1 MLLILNTATWVFGL
15 DRHPNPINSVLAFAL
30 VCMLSIVLTFALLW
44 KSLSLLFNKII
55 NASFTQ
61 SGLMAKHRTG
71 EYVQDSSEEELAK
84 NDRSESRDAPYS
96 IVMEG
101 QSIDSDPEVT
111 KAPPERSGF

>member
-84 NDRSESRDAPYS
+84 NDRSESRDAP
-96 IVMEG
+96 
-101 QSIDSDPEVT
+101 
-111 KAPPERSGF
+111 